1 MGCHSAYA
9 REYLIRLHHY
19 KPPLSIY
26 VSVRVNE
33 QWLSFEPESRAVISL
48 SPNTPTSS
56 NDAKTCL
63 VMLEHE
69 PFEEYEKKKWN
80 KEDLKKDGCSNVYVF
95 RWRQYFTIER
105 WGGGVVGSFR
115 WVGMRVCVDLRVRLC
130 FSVIFF
136 LKGNGL
142 LTCNSESVCLS
153 VNHSL
158 MSCRLWEGSGII
170 KHFQWVPRRE
180 MTGCV
185 KFFII
190 SKNKKPASPLTGNF
204 NQL

>member
-1 MGCHSAYA
+1 MSNGS
-9 REYLIRLHHY
+9 RLSRKAELSLVCLQIH
-19 KPPLSIY
+19 PLALMM
-26 VSVRVNE
+26 
-33 QWLSFEPESRAVISL
+33 QKHAWLCLSTSRLKS
-48 SPNTPTSS
+48 
-56 NDAKTCL
+56 
-63 VMLEHE
+63 M
-69 PFEEYEKKKWN
+69 KKKWN

-105 WGGGVVGSFR
+105 WGGGIFSLG
-115 WVGMRVCVDLRVRLC
+115 GDARVCGSARAPVFQCYFLFKGEWAFNMQLR
-130 FSVIFF
+130 I
-136 LKGNGL
+136 
-142 LTCNSESVCLS
+142 CLS

>member
-1 MGCHSAYA
+1 MSNGS
-9 REYLIRLHHY
+9 RLSRKAELSLVCLQIH
-19 KPPLSIY
+19 PLALMM
-26 VSVRVNE
+26 
-33 QWLSFEPESRAVISL
+33 QKHAWLCLSTSRLKS
-48 SPNTPTSS
+48 
-56 NDAKTCL
+56 
-63 VMLEHE
+63 M
-69 PFEEYEKKKWN
+69 KKKWN

-105 WGGGVVGSFR
+105 WGGGVVGSFH
-115 WVGMRVCVDLRVRLC
+115 WVGIRVCGSARAPVFQCYFLFKGEWAFNMQLR
-130 FSVIFF
+130 I
-136 LKGNGL
+136 
-142 LTCNSESVCLS
+142 CLS

>member
-19 KPPLSIY
+19 KSPLSIY

-69 PFEEYEKKKWN
+69 PFEEYEKKN
-80 KEDLKKDGCSNVYVF
+80 EIKK
-95 RWRQYFTIER
+95 I
-105 WGGGVVGSFR
+105 
-115 WVGMRVCVDLRVRLC
+115 
-130 FSVIFF
+130 
-136 LKGNGL
+136 
-142 LTCNSESVCLS
+142 
-153 VNHSL
+153 
-158 MSCRLWEGSGII
+158 
-170 KHFQWVPRRE
+170 
-180 MTGCV
+180 
-185 KFFII
+185 
-190 SKNKKPASPLTGNF
+190 
-204 NQL
+204 